1 VGAAGSF
8 AKSQL
13 AKKHGGGWIGAPRFH
28 NGAWIGQD
36 ERPAI
41 LQTGER
47 VLSRSEVASMGGP
60 RGVDSA
66 ARGAVNI
73 TVNTL
78 DGSTARDYFTRAGGR
93 ALVNAVRTGR
103 GSIGA
108 FGRG

>member
-1 VGAAGSF
+1 MIVFDKLHHFISLHLVKVIISEQAAVS
-8 AKSQL
+8 
-13 AKKHGGGWIGAPRFH
+13 
-28 NGAWIGQD
+28 
-36 ERPAI
+36 
-41 LQTGER
+41 
-47 VLSRSEVASMGGP
+47 
-60 RGVDSA
+60 
-66 ARGAVNI
+66 I